1 MWGATLIHRD
11 KGILGLAWAET
22 VYRDEIVS
30 VNQRINELR
39 REIRLPSFKLMV
51 YMAKHKVFDPGAQI
65 ELVKHQKM
73 LLDLGMEKAIVIT
86 GPLDPL
92 KKAQLRKA
100 AEESGNTVEIQFESI
115 EEACQ
120 YAGIPYFDF
129 HTLTVSGEKKDE
141 GIRELTVSEE
151 VAKEINAQIGVL
163 NLLTDDIAEAG
174 KLFAQNIDRMSQEI
188 MTLEENAKDLV
199 GINSLVSEV
208 AAQTNLL
215 GLNAAIEAARAG
227 DLGRGFGVVADE
239 IRRLSMMVKESSSQ
253 VDQKVDEITRKIHHI
268 QESIQENIAASEKQS
283 AQLQELSSTVSHI
296 YQASSQIH

>member
-1 MWGATLIHRD
+1 M
-11 KGILGLAWAET
+11 
-22 VYRDEIVS
+22 
-30 VNQRINELR
+30 RINELR

-174 KLFAQNIDRMSQEI
+174 KLYFSAVSDGDDGAMVGSKLVNPKQVDHSIDALTQ
-188 MTLEENAKDLV
+188 
-199 GINSLVSEV
+199 
-208 AAQTNLL
+208 AAQSHVEEKVHLQSENKSVE
-215 GLNAAIEAARAG
+215 G
-227 DLGRGFGVVADE
+227 GFFME
-239 IRRLSMMVKESSSQ
+239 LIFL
-253 VDQKVDEITRKIHHI
+253 IH
-268 QESIQENIAASEKQS
+268 
-283 AQLQELSSTVSHI
+283 
-296 YQASSQIH
+296 